1 MSWDDTADQEEPGEP
16 SIREPPKI
24 LIPVRVL
31 EGQTV
36 PEPLVEF
43 LAPSEIVILGYH
55 VLPEQ
60 TPTEQGSMQ
69 FEDRA
74 QEAVADIA
82 SAFRDAG
89 REVETRIVFTHDRDQ
104 TVERVAE
111 EVGATATLLPNP
123 TGEVSDILVAVRGS
137 IDVSRLADL
146 VASLL
151 VDTEDTV
158 TLWGLTGGDFDADA
172 AVEQAAATLARRGF
186 DDGRVT
192 VETDAVETPIYD
204 IVARSAEFDAIVM
217 GEGGPP
223 VLSALFGDDAERV
236 AEGAVAPV
244 LVVRDLPEPAEE
256 LPDDETEEPDETAP
270 DDGETGAADG
280 EESGTDDADG

>member
-1 MSWDDTADQEEPGEP
+1 MSWDATEDPADSGDLAV
-16 SIREPPKI
+16 REPPKI

-43 LAPSEIVILGYH
+43 LAPAEIVVLGYH

-74 QEAVADIA
+74 QEAVDAIA
-82 SAFRDAG
+82 EAFRDAG
-89 REVETRIVFTHDRDQ
+89 RDIETRIVFTHDRDQ

-123 TGEVSDILVAVRGS
+123 SGEVEDVLVAVRGK
-137 IDVSRLADL
+137 IDVARLVDL
-146 VASLL
+146 VAALL
-151 VDTEDTV
+151 VDGDERV
-158 TLWGLTGGDFDADA
+158 TLWGVKGGGYDAESAVQRADA
-172 AVEQAAATLARRGF
+172 TLEQRGF
-186 DDGRVT
+186 DPDRIA
-192 VETDAVETPIYD
+192 VETGDSETPIYD
-204 IVARSAEFDAIVM
+204 IVARTAEFDVVVM

-223 VLSALFGDDAERV
+223 VLSAVFGDDAERV

-244 LVVRDLPEPAEE
+244 LVVRDLPEPAESE
-256 LPDDETEEPDETAP
+256 DEADAT
-270 DDGETGAADG
+270 DG
-280 EESGTDDADG
+280 DADDRDEQQDEGAGAGT

>member
-1 MSWDDTADQEEPGEP
+1 MSDEPTTAAADDPAPEI
-16 SIREPPKI
+16 SIREPPKV

-36 PEPLVEF
+36 PDPLVEF
-43 LAPSEIVILGYH
+43 LAPAEIVILGYH

-82 SAFRDAG
+82 DAFRDAG
-89 REVETRIVFTHDRDQ
+89 REVETRVVFTHDRDQ
-104 TVERVAE
+104 TVDRVAE

-123 TGEVSDILVAVRGS
+123 CGEITDVLVAVRGS

-158 TLWGLTGGDFDADA
+158 TLWGLTGGEFDAEA

-186 DDGRVT
+186 DHDRVT

-223 VLSALFGDDAERV
+223 VLSALFGEDAERV

-244 LVVRDLPEPAEE
+244 LVVRDLPKAAE
-256 LPDDETEEPDETAP
+256 
-270 DDGETGAADG
+270 AADEDAPG
-280 EESGTDDADG
+280 ESGADADEAAGDDTAEPER

>member
-1 MSWDDTADQEEPGEP
+1 MSWDDTADPEEQGEL
-16 SIREPPKI
+16 SVREPPKI
-24 LIPVRVL
+24 LVPVRVL
-31 EGQTV
+31 EGQTI

-43 LAPSEIVILGYH
+43 LAPSEIVVLGYH

-74 QEAVADIA
+74 QEAVETIA
-82 SAFRDAG
+82 EAFREAG
-89 REVETRIVFTHDRDQ
+89 RDIETRVVFTHNRDQ

-123 TGEVSDILVAVRGS
+123 TAEVEDVLVAVRGY

-146 VASLL
+146 VVALL
-151 VDTEDTV
+151 ADDDGQV
-158 TLWGLTGGDFDADA
+158 TLWGVKGGGYDAEAAVQRADA
-172 AVEQAAATLARRGF
+172 ILEQRGF
-186 DDGRVT
+186 DPARIT
-192 VETDAVETPIYD
+192 VESSDSETPIFD
-204 IVARSAEFDAIVM
+204 IVARSAEFDVVVM

-223 VLSALFGDDAERV
+223 VLSAIFGDDAERV

-244 LVVRDLPEPAEE
+244 LVVRDLPEPATEE
-256 LPDDETEEPDETAP
+256 ADDTGETEPSDAAP
-270 DDGETGAADG
+270 ADGDGDGSPPADAEETG
-280 EESGTDDADG
+280 E